1 MTKRIILILISLV
14 IAFAGVG
21 NVMPARR
28 EMNQLE
34 VVRIMGIDR
43 TSDGEVEVTLVRN
56 YANSEVNGGVGG
68 EEEGGE
74 DEEDAEQGEGAETAA
89 GAAGPPGNT
98 ISRRGAT
105 VSGALNEIRRA
116 MEREVLGSHIQFILI
131 GEDAARKDILAV
143 TDFLSR
149 DMDARLS
156 AKVFF
161 VEGGS
166 ARELLEQL
174 PPEFILA
181 DKLSNFGR
189 HSGVSNIS
197 KELTLADFFRK
208 LSSESGD
215 VLVPNVRLSSLNGS
229 AVAELGG
236 YTIVANRRF
245 AGIMDE
251 RAAAGYNL
259 IARQDSAGYV
269 DVRLSA
275 SERYASVRITDFRT
289 RVQFEFEDDELR
301 RIRVATEIR
310 GNVNEAQ
317 VSVDSEVLREIEMLV
332 AAKFYGQMRAAI
344 ELSQRYESDFLEFGE
359 RLRMRHPVRWERI
372 RADLR
377 GILAAVDVSVTVEV
391 EIWEGN

>member
-1 MTKRIILILISLV
+1 
-14 IAFAGVG
+14 
-21 NVMPARR
+21 
-28 EMNQLE
+28 
-34 VVRIMGIDR
+34 
-43 TSDGEVEVTLVRN
+43 
-56 YANSEVNGGVGG
+56 
-68 EEEGGE
+68 
-74 DEEDAEQGEGAETAA
+74 
-89 GAAGPPGNT
+89 
-98 ISRRGAT
+98 
-105 VSGALNEIRRA
+105 
-116 MEREVLGSHIQFILI
+116 
-131 GEDAARKDILAV
+131 
-143 TDFLSR
+143 
-149 DMDARLS
+149 
-156 AKVFF
+156 
-161 VEGGS
+161 
-166 ARELLEQL
+166 
-174 PPEFILA
+174 
-181 DKLSNFGR
+181 
-189 HSGVSNIS
+189 
-197 KELTLADFFRK
+197 
-208 LSSESGD
+208 
-215 VLVPNVRLSSLNGS
+215 VRLSSLNGS